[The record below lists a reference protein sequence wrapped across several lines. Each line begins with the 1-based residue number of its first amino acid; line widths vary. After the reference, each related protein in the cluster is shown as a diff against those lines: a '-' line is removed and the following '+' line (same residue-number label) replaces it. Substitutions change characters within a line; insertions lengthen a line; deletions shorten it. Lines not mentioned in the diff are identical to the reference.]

1 MTDDPFRFCDDLG
14 PAKVVHLSERTTGLR
29 ATVVIDNVAAGQA
42 IGGVRMA
49 PDVTTEECFA
59 LARAMTLKNAAAG
72 LRHGGGKS
80 VIAADPA
87 MPLADKGRLMRA
99 FARAIADLT
108 EYAPGPDM
116 GTNEQCMAWVHDE
129 IGRAV
134 GLPAE
139 LGGIP
144 LDRVGATG
152 YGLAVAVEVAADRL
166 GLDLRGAR
174 VVVQGFGAVGVHAA
188 RFLAE
193 RGCILVAAADSRGA
207 VAAPDGIDVDE
218 LLATKQATGTVAG
231 HAGGERL
238 TAEDLVGVE
247 SEIWIPAARPDV
259 LRADNVTRLRT
270 RIVAQGANIPAT
282 DEAEAWMHANGVL
295 NLPDF
300 IANAGGVICGA
311 VEYAGGTQADAFA
324 AIDAKIRANTA
335 SVLAD
340 AMARWE
346 PPRAVA
352 LAMAGARVRAM
363 MSYRRFR

>member
-1 MTDDPFRFCDDLG
+1 MSTAFCLPDIG
-14 PAKVVHLSERTTGLR
+14 EGLHE
-29 ATVVIDNVAAGQA
+29 A
-42 IGGVRMA
+42 
-49 PDVTTEECFA
+49 
-59 LARAMTLKNAAAG
+59 
-72 LRHGGGKS
+72 
-80 VIAADPA
+80 
-87 MPLADKGRLMRA
+87 
-99 FARAIADLT
+99 
-108 EYAPGPDM
+108 
-116 GTNEQCMAWVHDE
+116 
-129 IGRAV
+129 
-134 GLPAE
+134 
-139 LGGIP
+139 
-144 LDRVGATG
+144 
-152 YGLAVAVEVAADRL
+152 GLAVAVEVAADRL

-218 LLATKQATGTVAG
+218 LLATKQETGTVAG
-231 HAGGERL
+231 HAGAERL
-238 TAEDLVGVE
+238 MAEDLVGVE

-282 DEAEAWMHANGVL
+282 DEAETWMHANGVL

-340 AMARWE
+340 AMARGE
-346 PPRAVA
+346 PPRAIA